1 MSTGDF
7 RRKTS
12 RLSGRPEGPDL
23 RAGRAFGGSATGRP
37 EVGPYHA
44 NTRGIGKFSPDHS
57 TARAAE
63 IRVRLLPGRDR
74 PVRRGSSWVFSGAV
88 DGIDREAP
96 AGAVADVYAAD
107 GTWLAA
113 GLWNP
118 DADLC
123 VRVLT
128 RDPGQTVGE
137 DLLRSR
143 IHSAA
148 ALRHDLY
155 GTRADWT
162 DTTAFRMLFSEADG
176 LSGLVA
182 DQYDG
187 TLVLH
192 VGGKAWVR
200 WLPFLGPE
208 LKSACGADTLVI
220 RADPDAVRR
229 EALPEDLGG
238 DEPPTEVAFREN
250 GYCFFAQPSSGQK
263 TGYYLDQRENRR
275 KVAALAR
282 GRDVLSAYCYTGA
295 FEVCAA
301 HAGAKTVTGWDSSA
315 PALSL
320 ARRHQ
325 EANPGGTPV
334 TYEEADVPTRLRQA
348 RDRRESWDL
357 IILDPPRLVTSRASL
372 EKGLRAYKDINLLA
386 LKLLRPGGYLAT
398 FTCSGLV
405 DADTFRTMLGWAAH
419 DASRTVRILSPLGP
433 GPDHPISLDAPESD
447 YLKGLL
453 CRVD

>member
-1 MSTGDF
+1 MS
-7 RRKTS
+7 
-12 RLSGRPEGPDL
+12 
-23 RAGRAFGGSATGRP
+23 
-37 EVGPYHA
+37 
-44 NTRGIGKFSPDHS
+44 N
-57 TARAAE
+57 AREAAE

-74 PVRRGSSWVFSGAV
+74 PVRHGSSWVFSGAV

-107 GTWLAA
+107 GTWIAA

-123 VRVLT
+123 IRVLT
-128 RDPGQTVGE
+128 RDPNTILGE
-137 DLLRSR
+137 DFLRDR
-143 IHSAA
+143 IRSAA

-155 GTRADWT
+155 GERSDWK

-192 VGGKAWVR
+192 VGGKAWER
-200 WLPFLGPE
+200 WLPSVTASLRE
-208 LKSACGADTLVI
+208 TCAADRVLI
-220 RADPDAVRR
+220 RPDPDAVHR
-229 EALPEDLGG
+229 EGLSENLGG
-238 DEPPTEVAFREN
+238 DEAPAEIEFREN
-250 GYCFFAQPSSGQK
+250 GYRFFASPDAGQK
-263 TGYYLDQRENRR
+263 TGFYLDQRENRR

-301 HAGAKTVTGWDSSA
+301 HAGAKSVTGWDSSA
-315 PALSL
+315 PALAL

-325 EANPGGTPV
+325 EANPGGCPV
-334 TYEEADVPTRLRQA
+334 AYEEADVPTRLRQA

-357 IILDPPRLVTSRASL
+357 IFLDPPRLVTSRGGL
-372 EKGLRAYKDINLLA
+372 QKGLRAYKDINLLA
-386 LKLLRPGGYLAT
+386 LKLLRPSGYLAT

-405 DADTFRTMLGWAAH
+405 EADIFLEMLGWAAH
-419 DASRTVRILSPLGP
+419 DAGQSVRILEALGP
-433 GPDHPISLDAPESD
+433 GADHPVALGAPETS
-447 YLKGLL
+447 YLKGFL

>member
-1 MSTGDF
+1 MSTP
-7 RRKTS
+7 R
-12 RLSGRPEGPDL
+12 E
-23 RAGRAFGGSATGRP
+23 
-37 EVGPYHA
+37 
-44 NTRGIGKFSPDHS
+44 
-57 TARAAE
+57 AAE

-74 PVRRGSSWVFSGAV
+74 PVRHGSSWVFSGAV
-88 DGIDREAP
+88 DGIDRDAP
-96 AGAVADVYAAD
+96 AGAIADVYAAD
-107 GTWLAA
+107 GTWIAA

-128 RDPGQTVGE
+128 RDPDAVLGE
-137 DLLRSR
+137 DFLRDR
-143 IHSAA
+143 IRSAA

-155 GTRADWT
+155 GTRAEWK
-162 DTTAFRMLFSEADG
+162 DTTAFRMVFSEADG

-192 VGGKAWVR
+192 VGGKAWER
-200 WLPFLGPE
+200 WLPCVTASLRE
-208 LKSACGADTLVI
+208 TCAADRVLV

-229 EALPEDLGG
+229 DGLSEDLGG
-238 DEPPTEVAFREN
+238 DDAPAEIEFREN
-250 GYCFFAQPSSGQK
+250 GYRFFSAPDAGQK
-263 TGYYLDQRENRR
+263 TGFYLDQRENRR

-301 HAGAKTVTGWDSSA
+301 HAGAKSVTGWDSSA
-315 PALSL
+315 PALAL

-334 TYEEADVPTRLRQA
+334 AYEEADVPTRLRQA

-357 IILDPPRLVTSRASL
+357 IVLDPPRLVTSRGGL
-372 EKGLRAYKDINLLA
+372 QKGLRAYKDINLLA

-405 DADTFRTMLGWAAH
+405 ATDTFLEMLGWAAH
-419 DASRTVRILSPLGP
+419 DAARSVRILEAIGP
-433 GPDHPISLDAPESD
+433 GADHPVALGAPETS
-447 YLKGLL
+447 YLKGFL